1 MGKVFDKA
9 KDQYGALMHDQA
21 RRTGVSAQ
29 RLDESLSKN
38 VPPEVLALQVNMNE
52 LKNNPSDPMH
62 FTPDQIVGI
71 AMFSRANKRRSAY
84 TQEQA
89 GALERNQLEADA
101 APTAGDGLM
110 A

>member
-1 MGKVFDKA
+1 
-9 KDQYGALMHDQA
+9 
-21 RRTGVSAQ
+21 
-29 RLDESLSKN
+29 
-38 VPPEVLALQVNMNE
+38 MNQ
-52 LKNNPSDPMH
+52 LKNNPNDQMH
-62 FTPDQIVGI
+62 FTSDQIVGI

-101 APTAGDGLM
+101 TSTTGDGLM